1 MNKNIKV
8 LIVDDKKHLVELMRK
23 IFSEYNGIE
32 VIGIA
37 TNTNDERAKI
47 ETLKPDVVITDSL
60 KNAEYTGLDL
70 IEEYSKKDKKLYF
83 YIISSDANEIDKEEF
98 KKYPQII
105 GSMRKPF
112 IDYDKVVNDILNINQ

>member
-8 LIVDDKKHLVELMRK
+8 LIVDDKKHLVELMGK

>member
-1 MNKNIKV
+1 MNKDIKV

-83 YIISSDANEIDKEEF
+83 YIISSNANEIDKEEF

>member
-1 MNKNIKV
+1 MNKDIKV

-37 TNTNDERAKI
+37 TNTNDERVKI

-83 YIISSDANEIDKEEF
+83 YIISSNANEIDKEEF